1 MRVTKYSVLL
11 VLLQAATILYLLATG
26 PWLAT
31 PYWGWLEGL
40 GGALAAWALWTMPP
54 RQLRFVPEI
63 AGHARLITHGPYRWV
78 RHPMYL
84 ALLITL
90 LALVLAKPTADR
102 IVIWLVLVANLI
114 LKLRYEEHLL
124 AARFPEY
131 DAYRRRTKRLVP
143 FLY

>member
-1 MRVTKYSVLL
+1 MNRFSLAIVL
-11 VLLQAATILYLLATG
+11 VQVATIVYLLATG

-31 PYWGWLEGL
+31 PDWGWLQGL

-54 RQLRFVPEI
+54 RQLRFFPEL
-63 AGHARLITHGPYRWV
+63 AGQARLITHGPYRWI

-90 LALVLAKPTADR
+90 VALVFAKPTPDRIAIWLALVAD
-102 IVIWLVLVANLI
+102 LL
-114 LKLRYEEHLL
+114 LKLRYEEQLL
-124 AARFPEY
+124 AARFPDYE
-131 DAYRRRTKRLVP
+131 AYRRRTKRIIP